1 MSTRAST
8 TEHWL
13 RITHQQR
20 CSGLSVAA
28 FCRQNR
34 VAESSF
40 FAWRRRLA
48 ASARVAATP
57 AFVEVKAAATQA
69 ARPSSTLQDCGG
81 VIELSVSGDRRLR
94 VTRGF
99 DPQTL
104 RELILLLEGL
114 PSASEVVA

>member
-13 RITHQQR
+13 RIIHQQR
-20 CSGLSVAA
+20 CSGLSVVA

-40 FAWRRRLA
+40 FAWRRRLVV
-48 ASARVAATP
+48 SAPAAATP
-57 AFVEVKAAATQA
+57 AFVEVKAATQA
-69 ARPSSTLQDCGG
+69 ARPSRTPQDCVG
-81 VIELSVSGDRRLR
+81 VIELTVSGDRRLW

-99 DPQTL
+99 DSQAL
-104 RELILLLEGL
+104 RELILLLESL
-114 PSASEVVA
+114 PSASGVVA